1 MANGEE
7 LEGNVEDTESQYGV
21 AGVVISQL
29 KSKLQTDHWAWV
41 WSITLM
47 GGICNHF
54 QSLRGHGARA
64 LGGDYGTDRNVSEGL
79 LYLSLSIDFFGTQHK
94 HFIL

>member
-1 MANGEE
+1 
-7 LEGNVEDTESQYGV
+7 
-21 AGVVISQL
+21 
-29 KSKLQTDHWAWV
+29 
-41 WSITLM
+41 M

-79 LYLSLSIDFFGTQHK
+79 LYLSLSIDFFWNTTQTFDIVAFELYTK
-94 HFIL
+94 TVLMFDPDYTLTTQCKQSRLLCSVRRDKVN